1 MKKSKILFLMEY
13 PIDLPGGGQMSTQT
27 LCEGL
32 VSDEFEPVVC
42 CPKLLSKK
50 PEDYS
55 FKIVCY
61 KSDEN
66 REQNKISRILN
77 FISRIG
83 SFYSI
88 IKSEKPDLIHV
99 SMSESLISF
108 GFLRCL
114 GIFKRIPFV
123 YTDRG
128 LCYGY
133 RAHSKACIRATLKR
147 AARLICTTEFNAD
160 LWKKENVPCDVTVI
174 HNTIGKAFDNYY
186 PEKRQEMRQK
196 YNIQDEDFVIGFA
209 GRISEEKDWPFVPV
223 IVKALKDAGLKFKV
237 ALVISVYES
246 IDMDIVKEVKDGI
259 INAIGEENLIYMQ
272 DLSQSEISDYYSMLD
287 LFVMSSMFE
296 SFGKAAVEAMSRRCS
311 VASTAVGGL
320 REVIGKEENLYGKDS
335 LDKLADR
342 VRCLINDKDELEK
355 DREFFFNRF
364 NNNFRRQIHYD
375 KHKALYREILNKS

>member
-1 MKKSKILFLMEY
+1 MFFNLLR
-13 PIDLPGGGQMSTQT
+13 
-27 LCEGL
+27 LCYIATDVTFG
-32 VSDEFEPVVC
+32 VTPTPFT
-42 CPKLLSKK
+42 
-50 PEDYS
+50 S
-55 FKIVCY
+55 FKPLVTATRTSPLISDSDVNVITSPPALIDNAPGTSAPPEVTIIV
-61 KSDEN
+61 SPSLAEL
-66 REQNKISRILN
+66 IAN
-77 FISRIG
+77 FIV
-83 SFYSI
+83 
-88 IKSEKPDLIHV
+88 P
-99 SMSESLISF
+99 ES
-108 GFLRCL
+108 
-114 GIFKRIPFV
+114 
-123 YTDRG
+123 
-128 LCYGY
+128 
-133 RAHSKACIRATLKR
+133 A
-147 AARLICTTEFNAD
+147 
-160 LWKKENVPCDVTVI
+160 
-174 HNTIGKAFDNYY
+174 
-186 PEKRQEMRQK
+186 
-196 YNIQDEDFVIGFA
+196 
-209 GRISEEKDWPFVPV
+209 FVPV
-223 IVKALKDAGLKFKV
+223 IVKALKDTGLKFKV

-342 VRCLINDKDELEK
+342 VRFLINDKDELEK